1 MARFHGAQG
10 KGALRRLREI
20 KREEAQERDAVPTLH
35 LRTKFHRVNSDEN
48 ARCSKCEELTS

>member
-20 KREEAQERDAVPTLH
+20 KREEAQERDAVPTLPSFIAS
-35 LRTKFHRVNSDEN
+35 TPMKTPGVQS
-48 ARCSKCEELTS
+48 ARRRPHD